1 MATTT
6 SFHRISFH
14 PTAIAIRNALRTSAL
29 LSVVILSAGIA
40 GCSSMSTLTMRPEIP
55 PPAQQQRMGSR
66 AFHHHLALYPPIED
80 SHDTAILSE
89 VGQRL
94 ADASGRDDLAWE
106 FVLTLDPAVRIRA
119 FPGGKV
125 VVSDGML
132 AACQSEAQLAAVMA
146 HEIGHMLAGH
156 SLPHAHPPGTHARPE
171 APRHAPD
178 HGRHVET
185 AGSHPNAYNIHQEQ
199 EADSIALSLLAQAGY
214 DPEVIRSIWLAHG
227 KHGDQLSAN
236 PSRHPLDH
244 NRRIS
249 LMETLSQAKQVYRS
263 HNDPRGSGQTIAYTA
278 RAPRESAPQI
288 ASAPT
293 HPTFPGVVWSPAQ
306 RRGGAKP
313 DGWSADLAEAQ
324 WLAPADA
331 AHDPVDTVIQVEHEW
346 TTPAESR
353 TVVEDPSDNAD
364 HEAPQDGPLLRPI
377 LRDDLHDAGL
387 RPIE

>member
-1 MATTT
+1 MATLT
-6 SFHRISFH
+6 SFHRTSLH
-14 PTAIAIRNALRTSAL
+14 TTAIAIRSALRTYAL

-40 GCSSMSTLTMRPEIP
+40 GCSSMSTLTMRPEVP

-80 SHDTAILSE
+80 SHDTAILAE

-106 FVLTLDPAVRIRA
+106 FVLALDPAVRIRA

-156 SLPHAHPPGTHARPE
+156 SLRHAHPADAHAE
-171 APRHAPD
+171 LQSSQHAPD

-185 AGSHPNAYNIHQEQ
+185 AGSHPNAYNVNKKQ

-249 LMETLSQAKQVYRS
+249 LMETLSQAKQVYQS
-263 HNDPRGSGQTIAYTA
+263 HNDPRGSGQAIAYTA

-288 ASAPT
+288 ASAPS
-293 HPTFPGVVWSPAQ
+293 HPEFPGVVWSPAQ

-313 DGWSADLAEAQ
+313 DGWNSDLAEAQ
-324 WLAPADA
+324 WLAPAEGSNA
-331 AHDPVDTVIQVEHEW
+331 PTNAVIQVEHEW
-346 TTPAESR
+346 STPAESR
-353 TVVEDPSDNAD
+353 TVVTDDSDDADPD
-364 HEAPQDGPLLRPI
+364 APQDGPMLRPI
-377 LRDDLHDAGL
+377 LRDDLQDAGL